1 MYQIIVK
8 IMHNA
13 GRVFFSEMYVHSYM
27 IKLKKVIV
35 KKLVSLHKD
44 VCGIFCAVL
53 TWMLI
58 FYANFV
64 VLNVILIPFINSTY
78 SIVNT
83 ILFMAVT
90 TLAVASH
97 LRTMLSDPVI
107 N

>member
-1 MYQIIVK
+1 MT
-8 IMHNA
+8 
-13 GRVFFSEMYVHSYM
+13 FFPQ
-27 IKLKKVIV
+27 
-35 KKLVSLHKD
+35 KD
-44 VCGIFCAVL
+44 VCGIFCAGL

-107 N
+107 